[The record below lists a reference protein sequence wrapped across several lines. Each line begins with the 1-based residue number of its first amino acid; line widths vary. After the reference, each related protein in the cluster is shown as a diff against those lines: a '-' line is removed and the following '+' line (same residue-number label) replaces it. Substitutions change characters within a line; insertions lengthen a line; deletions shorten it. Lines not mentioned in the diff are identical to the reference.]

1 MGQESRAAGFICM
14 TDEDFFI
21 RARPGATI
29 DEVEA
34 FLERVA
40 IKIANGIPEAV
51 ARVEAL
57 ENK

>member
-1 MGQESRAAGFICM
+1 M
-14 TDEDFFI
+14 TDEEFFT
-21 RARPGATI
+21 RASPGATV

-40 IKIANGIPEAV
+40 IKVSNGIPEAV

-57 ENK
+57 QNE

>member
-1 MGQESRAAGFICM
+1 M
-14 TDEDFFI
+14 TDEEFFI

-40 IKIANGIPEAV
+40 IKIANGIPESV

-57 ENK
+57 QNE